1 MKRFLTVLGT
11 GFVLGLIVAPESGRR
26 FRSRLA
32 GLFQP
37 ARRRARK
44 VRYQWR
50 DPEDRLAAGDRDV
63 REKMMD
69 KTLAD
74 SFPASDPPSSIP
86 DPSADS
92 LVA

>member
-44 VRYQWR
+44 CATSGAIRKIDWR
-50 DPEDRLAAGDRDV
+50 QETA
-63 REKMMD
+63 M
-69 KTLAD
+69 
-74 SFPASDPPSSIP
+74 
-86 DPSADS
+86 SAKR
-92 LVA
+92 